1 MMNLSSLSKTRW
13 LGILSGA
20 GILAALLLPSYASVL
35 LVLAAGMLGLQAYY
49 VHKMRVMTRVIT
61 DVTKKCAAGDME
73 LRILLPKERGDLA
86 AMINRINDSIDS
98 ADAYVR
104 ESLATLEHAAEEKYY
119 RKIVLVG
126 MDGCYRNGAEIMN
139 GGMDAIRR
147 NMIRTVQKAAARLEE
162 TVKKTAN
169 DLTISTEQLKSM
181 SDMLSAVAEK
191 SSAQAAG
198 LAHASDD
205 ASKNVSTVAAAVEE
219 LLASIGEINQ
229 QITQSSS
236 VAKTASEKA
245 VQANGVLGQLTE
257 GAEKIGGII
266 ELINGIAGQIN
277 LLALN
282 ATIES
287 ARAGEAGKGFAV
299 VASEVKNLANQTTKA
314 TVDIAEYINGTREAI
329 HQTTESVK
337 EIADVVRKVD
347 EIATAIAAAMEEQ
360 TAATR
365 EISSS
370 IQKTAQNTAQV
381 SSAVNDMSQAA
392 QQAGIAAKEMKQSSS
407 ELTAQSGILH
417 HEIDSF
423 ISEIKHVA

>member
-1 MMNLSSLSKTRW
+1 MMNLSSLSKTGL
-13 LGILSGA
+13 LGMFSGLFIL
-20 GILAALLLPSYASVL
+20 LAFVLPQMNVLLLVVA
-35 LVLAAGMLGLQAYY
+35 LGLLSLQAHYIS
-49 VHKMRVMTRVIT
+49 KMRVMARCIAT
-61 DVTKKCAAGDME
+61 VTAQCAQGNME
-73 LRILLPKERGDLA
+73 NRILLPKERGDLA
-86 AMINRINDSIDS
+86 TMINRINDSIDM

-119 RKIVLVG
+119 RKIVLTG
-126 MDGCYRNGAEIMN
+126 MDGCFKNGAEIMN

-147 NMIRTVQKAAARLEE
+147 NMIRTVQKAASRLEE

-169 DLTISTEQLKSM
+169 DLTTSTDQLKSM

-198 LAHASDD
+198 LAGASDE

-219 LLASIGEINQ
+219 LSASIGEINQ
-229 QITQSSS
+229 QINQSSN
-236 VAKTASEKA
+236 VAKVASEKA
-245 VQANGVLGQLTE
+245 SQANGVLVQLTE

-266 ELINGIAGQIN
+266 EMINGIAGQIN

-314 TVDIAEYINGTREAI
+314 TVDITEYINATRDAI
-329 HQTTESVK
+329 HQTTESVR
-337 EIADVVRKVD
+337 EIANVVQKVD

-360 TAATR
+360 TAATK
-365 EISSS
+365 EISHS
-370 IQKTAQNTAQV
+370 IQRTAQNTAQV
-381 SSAVNDMSQAA
+381 SSAVSDMSQAA
-392 QQAGIAAKEMKQSSS
+392 QQTGTAAKEMKQSSS
-407 ELTAQSGILH
+407 DLTEQSGVLH
-417 HEIDSF
+417 REIDNF
-423 ISEIKHVA
+423 ISEIKNAA

>member
-1 MMNLSSLSKTRW
+1 MTNLSSLSKTGL
-13 LGILSGA
+13 LGILSGVA
-20 GILAALLLPSYASVL
+20 IFAALLLPSYALILSA
-35 LVLAAGMLGLQAYY
+35 LAIGLLGLQAYY
-49 VHKMRVMTRVIT
+49 VYKMKMMARVIAEIT
-61 DVTKKCAAGDME
+61 GRCAAGDME
-73 LRILLPKERGDLA
+73 SRVLLPKEQGDLA
-86 AMINRINDSIDS
+86 AMINRINDSIDM

-126 MDGCYRNGAEIMN
+126 MDGCYKNGAEIMN
-139 GGMDAIRR
+139 SGMDSIRR
-147 NMIRTVQKAAARLEE
+147 NMVRNVQKAASKLEE

-169 DLTISTEQLKSM
+169 DLAESTRKLQSM
-181 SDMLSAVAEK
+181 SDMLSSVAEK
-191 SSAQAAG
+191 SSEQAAN
-198 LAHASDD
+198 LAGASDD

-219 LLASIGEINQ
+219 LSASIGEINQ
-229 QITQSSS
+229 QVNQSSS

-245 VQANGVLGQLTE
+245 SQANGVLSQLTE

-266 ELINGIAGQIN
+266 EMINGIAGQIN

-314 TVDIAEYINGTREAI
+314 TVDITEYINSTREAI
-329 HQTTESVK
+329 HQTTESVR
-337 EIADVVRKVD
+337 EIASVVQKVE
-347 EIATAIAAAMEEQ
+347 EIATIIAAAMEEQ

-365 EISSS
+365 EISHS

-381 SSAVNDMSQAA
+381 SGAVNDMSRAA
-392 QQAGIAAKEMKQSSS
+392 QQTGDAASEMKQSSTT
-407 ELTAQSGILH
+407 LTEQSGVLH
-417 HEIDSF
+417 REIDTF
-423 ISEIKHVA
+423 INEIKNAA